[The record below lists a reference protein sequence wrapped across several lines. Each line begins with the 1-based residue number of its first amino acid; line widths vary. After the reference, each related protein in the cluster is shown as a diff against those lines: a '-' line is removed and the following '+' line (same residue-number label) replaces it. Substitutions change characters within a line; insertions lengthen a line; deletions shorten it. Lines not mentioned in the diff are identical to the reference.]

1 MFELIFSWPLIIA
14 SSLILGLLSIIF
26 YASSVARKEQGH

>member
-14 SSLILGLLSIIF
+14 SSLILGLLGIIF